1 MMAMKKKKPNQ
12 DKTLCLQLNPRVS
25 YLKLLLPFI
34 RLHMLNVL
42 SISSSS
48 LQLLSACVS
57 MKLLVCN
64 EKLIFFNDFL
74 TLFQE
79 RARTSKLA
87 SAADGRRLNPWER

>member
-1 MMAMKKKKPNQ
+1 MMAMKKKPRQNFVFAIKSKSELSQIAVAIHSPAHAE
-12 DKTLCLQLNPRVS
+12 CLEHFFFV
-25 YLKLLLPFI
+25 FA
-34 RLHMLNVL
+34 VAL
-42 SISSSS
+42 S
-48 LQLLSACVS
+48 LCVS